1 MELVLQTV
9 VTGLAVSGGEELV
22 VSEVTEFIDIFIVRV
37 ENYMTLKL
45 EMGKVNNLGTC
56 YFNALKVF

>member
-1 MELVLQTV
+1 MQTV
-9 VTGLAVSGGEELV
+9 VTGLAVSGEEELV